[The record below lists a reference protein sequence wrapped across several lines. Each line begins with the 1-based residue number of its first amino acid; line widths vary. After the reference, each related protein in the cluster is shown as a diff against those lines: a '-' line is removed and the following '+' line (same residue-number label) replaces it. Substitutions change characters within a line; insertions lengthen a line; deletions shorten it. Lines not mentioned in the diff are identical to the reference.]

1 MPWKWRMVRHKREVK
16 GMVRSVGKWVKRMGE
31 AVGQVCRCVRR
42 CHSIGTA
49 VKKCNIGTK

>member
-1 MPWKWRMVRHKREVK
+1 MPWKWRMVRYKREVK

-31 AVGQVCRCVRR
+31 AMGQVCRCVGR

-49 VKKCNIGTK
+49 VKK